1 MTIRPVFYSRFRCKA
16 SACRHTC
23 CAGWEIDV
31 DEDSARFYKTVKGAF
46 GDKLRE
52 NILTE
57 NGVSLF
63 RLREDKRC
71 PFLQDDGLCE
81 MILNLGEES
90 LCEICREHPRFY
102 ETIGDA
108 ELQGLGMSCEASA
121 ELLLSE
127 KDLLSFAIEDDE
139 GTEDSNLLSLC
150 QTLKI
155 PMTESQGRFDA
166 AFGERLLAARF
177 DALSGC
183 ETMDEAWARLLLD
196 VKTKTPD
203 AEAFDGVV
211 FQNIYQYI
219 FYRQLE
225 WWEDYGVEALFRYAA
240 FSTALIRRLIL
251 SGTPPVTVLMHWSEE
266 IEYSTENVEILLK
279 ALLP

>member
-1 MTIRPVFYSRFRCKA
+1 
-16 SACRHTC
+16 
-23 CAGWEIDV
+23 
-31 DEDSARFYKTVKGAF
+31 
-46 GDKLRE
+46 
-52 NILTE
+52 
-57 NGVSLF
+57 
-63 RLREDKRC
+63 
-71 PFLQDDGLCE
+71 
-81 MILNLGEES
+81 
-90 LCEICREHPRFY
+90 
-102 ETIGDA
+102 
-108 ELQGLGMSCEASA
+108 MSCEAAA

-166 AFGERLLAARF
+166 AFGERLLAERF
-177 DALSGC
+177 DALADC
-183 ETMDEAWARLLLD
+183 ETMDEAWARFLLD

-225 WWEDYGVEALFRYAA
+225 WWEDYGVEALCRYAA

-251 SGTPPVTVLMHWSEE
+251 SGTPPVTALTHWSEE